1 MVEMSLS
8 EHRETLA
15 VNHLVRTLR
24 TGMAGL
30 TREQRLNNSE
40 EMFQ

>member
-8 EHRETLA
+8 DHRETLT
-15 VNHLVRTLR
+15 VNHLVGTLR
-24 TGMAGL
+24 TGTAGL